1 MTTAPK
7 YWSLT
12 LLVTLFDQTK
22 RYMSLAAVEDLT
34 NAESIK
40 EAPVAVLGLRNAV

>member
-7 YWSLT
+7 YWPLT
-12 LLVTLFDQTK
+12 LVVTLLDQVLH
-22 RYMSLAAVEDLT
+22 MSLAAVEDLT

-40 EAPVAVLGLRNAV
+40 EALVVGLRNAI